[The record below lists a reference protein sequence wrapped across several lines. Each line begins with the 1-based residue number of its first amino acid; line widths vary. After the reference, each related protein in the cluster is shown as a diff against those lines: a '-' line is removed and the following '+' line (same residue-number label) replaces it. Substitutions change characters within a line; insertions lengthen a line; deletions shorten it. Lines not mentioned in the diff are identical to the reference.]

1 MRISDG
7 LWDWSTT
14 VYLHEEL
21 RRLLGKNSSRFETG
35 GYRPGSIRR
44 VILNASATQTT
55 YGSDSGSHA

>member
-44 VILNASATQTT
+44 VILNASATQRT
-55 YGSDSGSHA
+55 